1 MSHADVPL
9 RLEASSRRGR
19 RNRLIRRL
27 ILHPGAFLGGLVLL
41 TLVLAAIFAP
51 QLAPYDW
58 RATGVG
64 PRLAPPSAQHLLGT
78 DLHGRDVFSRLVHG
92 GRYSLTVGITTVLFS
107 MVVGSLFGITIAY
120 FGGRIDHY
128 GSMAI
133 DVMLGFPPI
142 VLAILIVAVLGVG
155 LTNVVIAVGIAGIPR
170 FARVVRSA
178 VLVVKAKPF
187 VEATRALGA
196 PHARMIFRHMLPNV
210 VPTIIVL
217 TTLNLAGAIIS
228 TASLSFLGL
237 GAQPP
242 VPEWGAMLNTSR
254 EYMRHAPWT
263 MVFPGLALFASVMA
277 VNLVGDRLSEL
288 LDPRV
293 SAGK

>member
-1 MSHADVPL
+1 VTS
-9 RLEASSRRGR
+9 ASIPSAAAASRRR
-19 RNRLIRRL
+19 RRIRFVRRL
-27 ILHPGAFLGGLVLL
+27 VLHPGAFIGGVVIIFLV
-41 TLVLAAIFAP
+41 VAAVFAP

-64 PRLAPPSAQHLLGT
+64 PRLAPPSAAHWFGT
-78 DLHGRDVFSRLVHG
+78 DLHGRDVFSRILHG
-92 GRYSLTVGITTVLFS
+92 GRYSLTVGIATVVFS
-107 MVVGSLFGITIAY
+107 MVIGSLFGVIIAY

-128 GSMAI
+128 GSLAI

-142 VLAILIVAVLGVG
+142 VLAILIVAVIGVG

-170 FARVVRSA
+170 FARVVRGAALS
-178 VLVVKAKPF
+178 VRTRPYI
-187 VEATRALGA
+187 EATQALGA
-196 PHARMIFRHMLPNV
+196 GHRRLILRHVLPNV
-210 VPTIIVL
+210 MPTIIVL
-217 TTLNLAGAIIS
+217 STLNLAGAIIS

-242 VPEWGAMLNTSR
+242 APEWGAMLNASR

-263 MVFPGLALFASVMA
+263 MLFPGLALFASVMS